1 MSAVVCLLRGVNV
14 GGRGIIRMAELK
26 ALFEALGF
34 EPVHTVLQSGNVVFG
49 TKPGNLPALVRK
61 ITAALESDLKATPD
75 VILRTGAE
83 LGEVVAR
90 NPFPAEA
97 KKDPGH
103 LLVQFLAGPADKSG
117 EAKLK
122 ALANPPEKF
131 VIHDRE
137 VYIHY
142 AHGAGRSK
150 LGGPAMD
157 KALGTRGTARNWNTI
172 LKLLAL
178 AETIA

>member
-1 MSAVVCLLRGVNV
+1 MAAIICLLRGVNV
-14 GGRGIIRMAELK
+14 GGRGLIKMAALK
-26 ALFEALGF
+26 PLFEDLGF
-34 EPVHTVLQSGNVVFG
+34 DPVHTVLQSGNVVFG
-49 TKPGNLPALVRK
+49 TKSAKLPVLAKRIEGAIEK
-61 ITAALESDLKATPD
+61 ELKATPD
-75 VILRTGAE
+75 VILRTQAE
-83 LGEVVAR
+83 LAEVVAR

-103 LLVQFLAGPADKSG
+103 LLVQFLADTADKSG
-117 EAKLK
+117 KAKLE

-131 VIHDRE
+131 MIGDRE

-157 KALGTRGTARNWNTI
+157 KALRTRGTARNWNTI
-172 LKLLAL
+172 LKLLTL
-178 AETIA
+178 AETIR